1 MASLYDILAHA
12 EDGQAMTILGRELE
26 LTPEE
31 TEAAVIALLPAI
43 STGLKQSTAT
53 PEGLGDLFGMMGQQR
68 HLQAM
73 YDDPEIAFGRD
84 GIAAGN
90 DVLAMMFGSP
100 DVSRAIADQAQHFSG
115 VGSSILKKML
125 PVLAGILISGLMR
138 GGSGQAAPSAPPTS
152 PAEAGGGLGDILG
165 QIFGR
170 GMPGSSG
177 SSPDAGQRIPVPRG
191 QPIPVPTDTGGQP
204 VPGDDLLGQILREF
218 EKGIREGRIKPV
230 IIGGGPIQ
238 VPMPGGQA
246 GPTPAEPEQQ
256 QMPGGDI
263 FGQILRD
270 VFGGGAAG
278 GPVRMPPGRQGPSP
292 GMKDLSDLSKGLGVM
307 GGMGAAVFGDQFEAG
322 REVEQRHL
330 DNIQR
335 VFDQAGKPERK

>member
-1 MASLYDILAHA
+1 MANLYEILANA
-12 EDGQAMTILGRELE
+12 EDGQAMSILGRELE

-31 TEAAVIALLPAI
+31 TEAAVTALLPAI

-73 YDDPEIAFGRD
+73 YDDPETAFGRD

-125 PVLAGILISGLMR
+125 PVLAGILVSGLMR
-138 GGSGQAAPSAPPTS
+138 GGSGQTAPSAPSVS
-152 PAEAGGGLGDILG
+152 PAQGGGLGDILG
-165 QIFGR
+165 QIFGP

-177 SSPDAGQRIPVPRG
+177 STPDAGQRIPVPRG
-191 QPIPVPTDTGGQP
+191 QPIPVPTDAGGQP
-204 VPGDDLLGQILREF
+204 VPGGDLLGQILREF

-230 IIGGGPIQ
+230 IIGGGPVQ
-238 VPMPGGQA
+238 VPMPDGQS
-246 GPTPAEPEQQ
+246 GPTPAGPTQP

-270 VFGGGAAG
+270 IFGGGGAG

-307 GGMGAAVFGDQFEAG
+307 GGVGAAVFGDQLEAG

-335 VFDQAGKPERK
+335 VLDQAGTPERK